1 MLDTIHT
8 TDDYKTQARRLRDAL
23 AATGSKVSHA
33 QALELVAR
41 QHGHRDWNTLS
52 AEAGNRKAAG
62 LSLGEAVEG
71 SYLGQPFTGRVV
83 ALSALGGSG
92 LSRVTVAF
100 DTPVDV
106 VRFDSFSALR
116 RRATATLGHDGVSTS
131 RTSDGEPHLRIRRRA
146 RG

>member
-23 AATGSKVSHA
+23 AATSSKVSHA

-71 SYLGQPFTGRVV
+71 SYLGQPFTAEIIGVNAQAEHDRYRVELDL
-83 ALSALGGSG
+83 AE
-92 LSRVTVAF
+92 
-100 DTPVDV
+100 PVDV
-106 VRFDSFSALR
+106 VTFEGFSNFR
-116 RRATATLGHDGVSTS
+116 RRVRATINRDGSTTEK
-131 RTSDGEPHLRIRRRA
+131 TSNGRPQLELDIG
-146 RG
+146 